1 MENNVYYKHCD
12 INDENISLHDCHA
25 TNIFYEHGVVSFVFK
40 DGIWISNHHSNNSCN
55 ENVRSDIAEVK
66 FSLEFENEYDITI
79 YVFEEKFNKTYREEW
94 KLSKLME
101 YINHKKCTLEFLYQY
116 KGYQSSI
123 FECWLWLDK
132 KSYHKECELKI
143 SYKDVKYCWND

>member
-1 MENNVYYKHCD
+1 MGYSPWGHKTPWTKTVH
-12 INDENISLHDCHA
+12 ISTVC
-25 TNIFYEHGVVSFVFK
+25 TWETI
-40 DGIWISNHHSNNSCN
+40 
-55 ENVRSDIAEVK
+55 K

-132 KSYHKECELKI
+132 KPYHKECELKI